1 MEQSR
6 PLGLEHEEVP
16 LKESSMSNASEEQ
29 VAALRTLY
37 LKARPYACHSVACG
51 KKYRNPGGLKY
62 HYLHSGV
69 SLLFSALSTTSA
81 DSSLCDRRTE
91 K

>member
-62 HYLHSGV
+62 HYLHSGAHGEV
-69 SLLFSALSTTSA
+69 GAKMMQDGTHATPG
-81 DSSLCDRRTE
+81 TVH
-91 K
+91 